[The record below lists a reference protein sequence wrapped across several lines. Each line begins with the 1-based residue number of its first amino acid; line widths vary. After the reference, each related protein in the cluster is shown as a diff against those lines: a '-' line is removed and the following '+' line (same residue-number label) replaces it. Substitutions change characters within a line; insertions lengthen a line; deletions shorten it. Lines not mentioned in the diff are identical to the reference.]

1 MYVSLSVSD
10 IIIHLFIRGVCAT
23 YFLLFFGNNN
33 HFSPKK
39 FRCLSRNNSKT
50 AKTIANLINYKPWSN
65 ELLSSW
71 TTSLSK
77 TTVFQTLRH
86 IKVPT
91 KAFLFF
97 NWIHEKGFT
106 HIPQTYF
113 IMLEILGREK
123 NLNIARNF
131 LYSIAKRSNG
141 EVKLEDRFFNSL
153 IRSYG
158 EAGLFKES
166 EAF

>member
-1 MYVSLSVSD
+1 VSGVRYRHETLTLLGLDVFQCRTRTNYSELHLYSVNVSVSVSCSMYVSLSVSD

-65 ELLSSW
+65 ELLSSC

-77 TTVFQTLRH
+77 TSVC
-86 IKVPT
+86 
-91 KAFLFF
+91 
-97 NWIHEKGFT
+97 
-106 HIPQTYF
+106 
-113 IMLEILGREK
+113 
-123 NLNIARNF
+123 
-131 LYSIAKRSNG
+131 
-141 EVKLEDRFFNSL
+141 SL
-153 IRSYG
+153 
-158 EAGLFKES
+158 
-166 EAF
+166 